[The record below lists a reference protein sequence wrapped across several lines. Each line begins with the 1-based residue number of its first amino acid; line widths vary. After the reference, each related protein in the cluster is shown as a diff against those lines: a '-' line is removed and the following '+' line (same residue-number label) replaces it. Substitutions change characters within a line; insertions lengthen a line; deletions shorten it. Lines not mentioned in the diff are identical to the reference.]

1 MACGQIKLRLIF
13 LWLVGENKKE
23 PININTIL
31 QSMARWRWLNC
42 NVNNGMKVEGR
53 KTIWPEK
60 KCNAWLKRSFRY
72 LPTYLSLFLTHKM
85 YPHSLSLSP
94 GSFLLNNSHYS
105 RLLFDFLK
113 AASGLKNVSVSSG
126 SKYLIGHKFYFDSL
140 RLLKGFLQWLQ
151 SYED

>member
-53 KTIWPEK
+53 KMIWPEK

-94 GSFLLNNSHYS
+94 W
-105 RLLFDFLK
+105 LFSAKQFPLFK
-113 AASGLKNVSVSSG
+113 ATFWFFESGLKNVSVSSG

-151 SYED
+151 SY